1 VWDEKMRISEK
12 TIAKVSA
19 DLDAEWNMAEA
30 TQKGTLAR

>member
-12 TIAKVSA
+12 TLGKVSA
-19 DLDAEWNMAEA
+19 NLDAEWNTAEA